1 MLATVHNGISGLTC
15 NIAAISCIWIRA
27 YVLDTDVLVAAF
39 RSDAGAS
46 RQVLEAA
53 RARRFDLLLS
63 VPLILEYESVLTR
76 PEHLAASRASRE
88 DVSAVLD
95 ELASVAKRV
104 ELVIRTRPL
113 LSDPNDEMVLETA
126 INGRADAIVTFND
139 GDFRPVATRFR
150 CSVLRPVEVVRR
162 LAKEAE

>member
-1 MLATVHNGISGLTC
+1 MK
-15 NIAAISCIWIRA
+15 A
-27 YVLDTDVLVAAF
+27 YVLDTDVLVAAL

-63 VPLILEYESVLTR
+63 LLLTLEYESVLTR
-76 PEHLAASRASRE
+76 SEHLAASGASRE

-95 ELASVAKRV
+95 ELASVGKRV
-104 ELVIRTRPL
+104 ELVIRTRPML
-113 LSDPNDEMVLETA
+113 PDTNDEMVLETA

-139 GDFRPVATRFR
+139 RDFRPVAARFR
-150 CSVLRPVEVVRR
+150 CSVLRPGVVIRG
-162 LAKEAE
+162 LAEETK